1 MADNNF
7 VNVNIIVNSGK
18 EKINRP
24 VKFEVGCSFENNGK
38 IYQMGEN
45 KKLNVFD
52 KAAQKWVTASNIEM
66 NSYQYDTFKAVANNK
81 FERTNGEIKD
91 IILSKEDIDRALNNT
106 NAGLKNDLQQ
116 FLTEN
121 KFAKYAAEKI
131 KKLSN
136 GFSAYIT
143 NGVKG
148 HSANLIFGYGSAKD
162 AIAKSNSVNHTK
174 LKVIDLPSAAN
185 PAKQKVKENNK
196 KDIEAQKQAEAKKNA
211 EAEKQRKAIEAKKQ
225 AEAKKRADAEK
236 QRKAEEQRKA
246 IEAKKQAEEAR
257 RQEIAKE
264 LAKAKTKTEAIKQ
277 AKLKGKAEDEKRRV
291 TAEAIKQRNTIEA
304 KRKAEAEAKKKT
316 EKQKKSNENRWMRFI
331 NGNTYKPQISK
342 TTAVKPSTLKPAR
355 IKPTAVKPSAVKPSA
370 VKSAGVK
377 SAGVKSAGVKSA
389 RIKQTAIKPSA
400 VKSARVK
407 SAAVKQT
414 AVKPTITNLSK
425 LSNLNFSAELRN
437 IAEKTGASVNTITE
451 KIKNI
456 SRRTGFSVDLIT
468 LVIANES
475 FTQKA
480 EFKERDGCWEVGFGH
495 TNRANHNKS
504 FVAQARTKKGFT
516 IDLDTAFKWFEQDLI
531 DKHNY
536 LKYSKLNTLYDY
548 TNLPKS
554 LQEAFI
560 DTAFNRGEGT
570 LTPGASLFDKQYK
583 KLRDYIKKKDYASAA
598 VYLRQRENRMK
609 AADKN
614 GLRKRNLYRF
624 LIAIRDL
631 APLEK
636 YKAMKLFKKKNSY
649 YVRTIRGL
657 HGYDR
662 IKAEMAW
669 ENVEKNLDKLYG

>member
-211 EAEKQRKAIEAKKQ
+211 EAEKQRKAEEQRKSIEAKKQ
-225 AEAKKRADAEK
+225 AEAKKRA
-236 QRKAEEQRKA
+236 
-246 IEAKKQAEEAR
+246 EAKK
-257 RQEIAKE
+257 
-264 LAKAKTKTEAIKQ
+264 
-277 AKLKGKAEDEKRRV
+277 
-291 TAEAIKQRNTIEA
+291 N
-304 KRKAEAEAKKKT
+304 AEAEK
-316 EKQKKSNENRWMRFI
+316 
-331 NGNTYKPQISK
+331 
-342 TTAVKPSTLKPAR
+342 
-355 IKPTAVKPSAVKPSA
+355 
-370 VKSAGVK
+370 
-377 SAGVKSAGVKSA
+377 
-389 RIKQTAIKPSA
+389 
-400 VKSARVK
+400 
-407 SAAVKQT
+407 
-414 AVKPTITNLSK
+414 
-425 LSNLNFSAELRN
+425 
-437 IAEKTGASVNTITE
+437 
-451 KIKNI
+451 
-456 SRRTGFSVDLIT
+456 
-468 LVIANES
+468 
-475 FTQKA
+475 
-480 EFKERDGCWEVGFGH
+480 
-495 TNRANHNKS
+495 
-504 FVAQARTKKGFT
+504 
-516 IDLDTAFKWFEQDLI
+516 
-531 DKHNY
+531 
-536 LKYSKLNTLYDY
+536 
-548 TNLPKS
+548 
-554 LQEAFI
+554 
-560 DTAFNRGEGT
+560 
-570 LTPGASLFDKQYK
+570 
-583 KLRDYIKKKDYASAA
+583 
-598 VYLRQRENRMK
+598 
-609 AADKN
+609 
-614 GLRKRNLYRF
+614 
-624 LIAIRDL
+624 
-631 APLEK
+631 
-636 YKAMKLFKKKNSY
+636 
-649 YVRTIRGL
+649 
-657 HGYDR
+657 
-662 IKAEMAW
+662 
-669 ENVEKNLDKLYG
+669 